1 MNSNRFMS
9 SSNAQAT
16 QIDLGLRSY
25 MLGVYNHMTTALAL
39 TGLMALGLNF
49 LAISNGALTP
59 IGELFFLSPLK
70 WVIMLAPLGMVFYIS
85 ARINSISSGKA
96 RNLFYIYAG
105 LMGLSLS
112 SLLLIYTGA
121 SVVRAFFVTAAAF
134 AALSIYGY
142 TTKKSLSGL
151 GSFLMMGV
159 FGLIIAQ
166 IVNIFMASTQLD
178 FMISIIGVLIF
189 AGLTAYDT
197 QKIKNMYLAGDNNE
211 AAGKKSVL
219 GALTLYLDFILMF
232 QFLLMMVQ
240 IHESKGKQHNQAL
253 LEHHPKLNEP
263 CRQHQK
269 KHLQLVH
276 LQHFQVHILHKAQHD
291 MLNDGH

>member
-1 MNSNRFMS
+1 MNNNRFMS

-70 WVIMLAPLGMVFYIS
+70 WVIMLAPLGMVFYLS
-85 ARINSISSGKA
+85 ARINSISSVNA
-96 RNLFYIYAG
+96 RNLFYVYAG

-112 SLLLIYTGA
+112 SLLLTFTGE
-121 SVVRAFFVTAAAF
+121 SVVRVFFITAGAF
-134 AALSIYGY
+134 AALSIFGY

-159 FGLIIAQ
+159 FGIIIAS
-166 IVNIFMASTQLD
+166 IVNIFLGSDGLA
-178 FMISIIGVLIF
+178 FIISVLGVLIF

-197 QKIKNMYLAGDNNE
+197 QKIKNMYLAGDDSE
-211 AAGKKSVL
+211 TAGKKSVF
-219 GALTLYLDFILMF
+219 GALSLYLDFILMF
-232 QFLLMMVQ
+232 QFLLMFLGNR
-240 IHESKGKQHNQAL
+240 E
-253 LEHHPKLNEP
+253 
-263 CRQHQK
+263 
-269 KHLQLVH
+269 
-276 LQHFQVHILHKAQHD
+276 
-291 MLNDGH
+291 

>member
-1 MNSNRFMS
+1 MNDNRFMS
-9 SSNAQAT
+9 SSSAQAT

-25 MLGVYNHMTTALAL
+25 MLGVYNLMTTALAL
-39 TGLMALGLNF
+39 TGLMAMGLNF

-59 IGELFFLSPLK
+59 IVEIFFLSPLK
-70 WVIMLAPLGMVFYIS
+70 WVLMLAPLGMVFYLS
-85 ARINSISSGKA
+85 AKLNSISAEKA
-96 RNLFYIYAG
+96 RNLFYVYAG

-112 SLLLIYTGA
+112 SLLLVYTGA

-134 AALSIYGY
+134 AALSLYGY

-166 IVNIFMASTQLD
+166 IANIFMASTQLD
-178 FMISIIGVLIF
+178 FIISIVGVLIF
-189 AGLTAYDT
+189 AALTAYDT

-211 AAGKKSVL
+211 VSGKKSVL

-232 QFLLMMVQ
+232 QFLLMFLGNR
-240 IHESKGKQHNQAL
+240 E
-253 LEHHPKLNEP
+253 
-263 CRQHQK
+263 
-269 KHLQLVH
+269 
-276 LQHFQVHILHKAQHD
+276 
-291 MLNDGH
+291 

>member
-1 MNSNRFMS
+1 MNDNRFMS
-9 SSNAQAT
+9 SSQAQAS

-49 LAISNGALTP
+49 LSVTNGNELTA

-70 WVIMLAPLGMVFYIS
+70 WVVILAPLGMVFYIS
-85 ARINSISSGKA
+85 ARLNSISSAKA
-96 RNLFYIYAG
+96 RNLFYIYSG

-112 SLLLIYTGA
+112 SLLLVYTGA
-121 SVVRAFFVTAAAF
+121 SVARAFFVTAAAF

-151 GSFLMMGV
+151 GSFLIMGV

-178 FMISIIGVLIF
+178 FMITIIGVLIF

-197 QKIKNMYLAGDNNE
+197 QKIKNMYLAGDDE
-211 AAGKKSVL
+211 ETAGKKSIM
-219 GALTLYLDFILMF
+219 GALNLYLDFILMF
-232 QFLLMMVQ
+232 QFLL
-240 IHESKGKQHNQAL
+240 AL
-253 LEHHPKLNEP
+253 IGNRE
-263 CRQHQK
+263 
-269 KHLQLVH
+269 
-276 LQHFQVHILHKAQHD
+276 
-291 MLNDGH
+291 